1 MGTQGKEILNG
12 KTEKLRKGEN
22 VERGQRGRE
31 EECCSQVTDKETKV
45 KRTMQGE
52 RERDMLALESRYST
66 LKSGEAPMQ

>member
-1 MGTQGKEILNG
+1 ME

-52 RERDMLALESRYST
+52 RDRDRHDN
-66 LKSGEAPMQ
+66 P